1 MNKLFTTLILILIFL
16 CSNLFAASKN
26 PLKIF
31 KKDILGGDAKK
42 FYKAEDSLNN
52 EEEILSYSNADKAIG
67 ITLDYEMEGHPED
80 WNVSDSQAQRWEFK
94 NKKNKYYKIGK
105 EFYVKYI
112 FKIDPGENHAA
123 NIFQTVGTKKDGE
136 IIFPSMQIMYTTDEN
151 EPPNRFQF
159 LHHFIDEVFWTKK
172 DPTAN
177 RFKKTTYKFQ
187 LGGKSTFKKFRTIL
201 MKIKVSDKD
210 DGEFI
215 MWLDNDRI
223 IETYGPNI
231 ILGQGMALKIGL
243 YRYWERLSN
252 FDPNSIT
259 SSTLFIKDYTISKK
273 CNEVMDD
280 KKCNYKSK
288 ERVSATSLKYRV
300 SSTYNKPKGA
310 TVIKSIKA
318 KKIHKEIK
326 YQDLK
331 GNFLAIIKNKK
342 DEKYLLKNTGFTKE
356 AAAND
361 GIEECKENFPNVL
374 DLDNN
379 GCYIH
384 YQKKVTQF

>member
-1 MNKLFTTLILILIFL
+1 
-16 CSNLFAASKN
+16 
-26 PLKIF
+26 
-31 KKDILGGDAKK
+31 
-42 FYKAEDSLNN
+42 
-52 EEEILSYSNADKAIG
+52 
-67 ITLDYEMEGHPED
+67 MEGHPED

-159 LHHFIDEVFWTKK
+159 LHHFIEEVFWTKK

-223 IETYGPNI
+223 IESYGPNI

-310 TVIKSIKA
+310 KVIKSIKA

-356 AAAND
+356 AAANN
-361 GIEECKENFPNVL
+361 GIEKCKENFPNVL